1 MSWSSIQSKYVNVYA
16 LNKNKR
22 GASEREHEWV
32 KVMDKSTQIPL
43 HGNNKSNI
51 QCTLCSTA
59 NILSP
64 AVLFLTII
72 GNVTVSIQHLSLV
85 VVCHSTM

>member
-64 AVLFLTII
+64 AVLF
-72 GNVTVSIQHLSLV
+72 
-85 VVCHSTM
+85 